1 MALATT
7 SQPITEIQLRRTACY
22 GVCPDDELTIRTDGT
37 ASYSGMQSARRG
49 DWRGKIARADA
60 RRLAQTIESI
70 GFEKL
75 EASYGQPNIDAPD
88 YIVTVTRGNRKKS
101 VVSHMQQAPPV
112 VAIITAILET
122 EAKIDWKPVSSGI
135 EGKLLVKGKPTG
147 DFPFVI
153 MGNGHRYHALSDHD
167 GHVRLPLLPG
177 PYTVEGAKVRVVA
190 GRYTRVDVAPSR
202 AIFRAPHV

>member
-1 MALATT
+1 MRPILLLLVALAAT

-75 EASYGQPNIDAPD
+75 EASYGQPNGDARETKE
-88 YIVTVTRGNRKKS
+88 VRRQ
-101 VVSHMQQAPPV
+101 SHA
-112 VAIITAILET
+112 A
-122 EAKIDWKPVSSGI
+122 
-135 EGKLLVKGKPTG
+135 
-147 DFPFVI
+147 
-153 MGNGHRYHALSDHD
+153 
-167 GHVRLPLLPG
+167 
-177 PYTVEGAKVRVVA
+177 GAA
-190 GRYTRVDVAPSR
+190 GRGDHHRNS
-202 AIFRAPHV
+202 